1 VQHGDETVSEGLNAD
16 DRRVALA
23 VPVDATAAFAVGP
36 ASRFTAANSEVKAGL
51 GWLISSPGH
60 VAYDIHLFLA
70 SQIFS

>member
-1 VQHGDETVSEGLNAD
+1 MPMIGESPWPFLLTPRQHLQ
-16 DRRVALA
+16 LA
-23 VPVDATAAFAVGP
+23 RLR
-36 ASRFTAANSEVKAGL
+36 ASLPRIANSEVKAAGL